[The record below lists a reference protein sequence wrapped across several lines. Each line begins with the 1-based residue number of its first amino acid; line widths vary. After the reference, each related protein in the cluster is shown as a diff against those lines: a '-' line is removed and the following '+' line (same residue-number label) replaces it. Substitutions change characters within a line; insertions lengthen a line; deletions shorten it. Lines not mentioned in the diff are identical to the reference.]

1 MVNEDQKRLFVNE
14 GHPLLLKSW
23 VLHKQ
28 HSQIA
33 EQSIGLPKLQATLL
47 SNRDVKTSLE
57 AIDFLASDE
66 RLSSDPKLLP
76 NIDKGVE
83 LVSDRI
89 TKQPFPTD
97 SNVGHKIEHTAI
109 KKGLLVLAGVPG
121 LVQGVGGD
129 HIELVPPYVIDDT
142 HVEFITTTLRE
153 SILEVCENA

>member
-1 MVNEDQKRLFVNE
+1 MLIFKHRILVNEDQKRLFVNE

-76 NIDKGVE
+76 NIDKGDE
-83 LVSDRI
+83 LVSD
-89 TKQPFPTD
+89 
-97 SNVGHKIEHTAI
+97 AI
-109 KKGLLVLAGVPG
+109 KSVPSR
-121 LVQGVGGD
+121 VTVAC
-129 HIELVPPYVIDDT
+129 VPRSR
-142 HVEFITTTLRE
+142 RE
-153 SILEVCENA
+153 RNRPQCRGW